1 VLTSLEGNVGVGVV
15 ASCTTAVLAE
25 SAEAF
30 EIGIGVSIGVDAGL
44 GAKAAVD
51 VEIELA
57 VGSAAAIDIAVDGC
71 ADEAGTAS
79 VLTVVRASAGAMYP
93 GEATTGGGDEMND
106 RGVERCV
113 GAVKGGELAL
123 TDKK

>member
-15 ASCTTAVLAE
+15 ASPATAMLAE
-25 SAEAF
+25 SAEAL
-30 EIGIGVSIGVDAGL
+30 EIWIGVNIGVDAGL
-44 GAKAAVD
+44 GAKAGVD
-51 VEIELA
+51 VEIGLA
-57 VGSAAAIDIAVDGC
+57 VGSAAAIDIAVDAC

-79 VLTVVRASAGAMYP
+79 VLNVVRASAGAMYT
-93 GEATTGGGDEMND
+93 GEATTAGGDEMND
-106 RGVERCV
+106 RGVKPCV